1 MSQMQKLI
9 TQLREENNAQ
19 RNNISNILMKL
30 KNTQTEITAQ
40 SQVFSQLE
48 EKELLIQ
55 KMFEKEKEYQSLIN

>member
-1 MSQMQKLI
+1 MQKLI